1 MHSKEME
8 EFRKKVI
15 EAKIRLVLGLKPDDD
30 ISKAGRVVTLEE
42 QKEELESLRREVDLL
57 KKSLSK
63 GGGGEVDVEKELA
76 KVNRE
81 YDVVIKEMDSMRINF
96 REKSN
101 LVGDCEN
108 LKMMIGYVK
117 GDIEGKKAR
126 MKVVEQEMAK
136 AEEKKKEV
144 EKEVEAFRKKQEEER
159 RARLQFT
166 CNSFSYYRLLSLP
179 TLFYFVFVRL
189 IANWE
194 KPGEEMPSSIAEMK
208 KLAALRKPV

>member
-42 QKEELESLRREVDLL
+42 QKEELESLRREVDQL

-63 GGGGEVDVEKELA
+63 EGGGEVDVEKELA

-81 YDVVIKEMDSMRINF
+81 YDEVVKEMDSMRINF

-117 GDIEGKKAR
+117 GDIEGKKSR
-126 MKVVEQEMAK
+126 MKAVEQEMAK

-144 EKEVEAFRKKQEEER
+144 EKEVEALRKKQAEER
-159 RARLQFT
+159 RAICSLLAT
-166 CNSFSYYRLLSLP
+166 ASHIIDRLLP
-179 TLFYFVFVRL
+179 ILFNFLFVRL
-189 IANWE
+189 IANWD
-194 KPGEEMPSSIAEMK
+194 KPGEEMPSSIAEIK
-208 KLAALRKPV
+208 KLAALRKPL